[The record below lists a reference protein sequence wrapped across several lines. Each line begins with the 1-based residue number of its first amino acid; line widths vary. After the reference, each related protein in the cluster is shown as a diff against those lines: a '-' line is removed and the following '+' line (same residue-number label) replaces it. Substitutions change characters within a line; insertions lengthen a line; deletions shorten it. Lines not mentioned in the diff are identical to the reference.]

1 MPWITSVPF
10 STGKRV
16 INALKSNQIREPI
29 PDNQDLNQR
38 TQLYGS
44 VPLEPLLVLI
54 SIAEFDQGGCIAVRG
69 MNQWIYC
76 RD

>member
-38 TQLYGS
+38 TQLYSS

-54 SIAEFDQGGCIAVRG
+54 SIAEFDQGGGIAVRG